1 MSKFLLTVTA
11 FGLLLSSASAQ
22 EQWSK
27 EEIEAGV
34 KRFEYTRHVPS
45 GKPRTLNF
53 HVFANPDCSTVEGM
67 EIKKTQEPK
76 HGTIEIVP
84 GDGFPQYTKD
94 NVRFK
99 CTQRKLRG
107 SVVNYKSSDGYK
119 GPDEFEILILHP
131 DGFANEVHY
140 NVNVH

>member
-1 MSKFLLTVTA
+1 MSKFFLTVIA
-11 FGLLLSSASAQ
+11 FGLLSSVASAQ
-22 EQWSK
+22 EWSDDEK
-27 EEIEAGV
+27 EAGI
-34 KRFEYTRHVPS
+34 KRLELTRHVPS
-45 GKPRTLNF
+45 GKQRTLNF
-53 HVFANPDCSTVEGM
+53 YIFTNPDCSIVEGM

-107 SVVNYKSSDGYK
+107 SLLNYKSSDGYK
-119 GPDEFEILILHP
+119 GPDAFEIFIFHP